1 MSEVPRIVGAL
12 APQIITHRVE
22 RDQRHQQRKHHA
34 PGQDAQDKAF
44 QSDILELHEDGALEQ
59 VVSGSNQSKSDD
71 VNTAQESPTRLDH
84 EVLEEISKF
93 TVTER
98 EARDQQE
105 DDQPG
110 EDFEFQEVRSEAA
123 NAPSLL
129 EHDEMDPE
137 FHIDLTA

>member
-34 PGQDAQDKAF
+34 PEQDVHDKAL
-44 QSDILELHEDGALEQ
+44 QADVLELHDEGALEEAI
-59 VVSGSNQSKSDD
+59 SGSNQFKSDD
-71 VNTAQESPTRLDH
+71 VNTAQESTLRLDH
-84 EVLEEISKF
+84 EVLEELSKF

-105 DDQPG
+105 DDQP
-110 EDFEFQEVRSEAA
+110 EDGFEFQELRSEVTHAT
-123 NAPSLL
+123 PLL
-129 EHDEMDPE
+129 DHDEIDPE
-137 FHIDLTA
+137 YHIDLTA